1 MNFIGFTL
9 SGDSYS
15 KLDCMIHALGNRY
28 VFMYHNYWHIL
39 AGYIYMSDNYMCD
52 IQVRNYACL
61 YTSKASNLRN
71 FSPTR
76 YFTHCY
82 YNIHGVV
89 IITTTT
95 TSYIVCYYYY
105 YLCNWYL
112 DMLYTYILYMLFPDP
127 SAQCRTSW
135 MCKNPYTVPA

>member
-76 YFTHCY
+76 
-82 YNIHGVV
+82 
-89 IITTTT
+89 
-95 TSYIVCYYYY
+95 
-105 YLCNWYL
+105 
-112 DMLYTYILYMLFPDP
+112 
-127 SAQCRTSW
+127 
-135 MCKNPYTVPA
+135 